1 MEKRENPFK
10 TEEPLYNY
18 DIEYDY
24 SHLPKDLKAIIL
36 ELEKFDKDGDWF
48 SYDMKFPELDVNAK
62 SYWRTG
68 VITEYDYKTIL
79 KKYGGIYD

>member
-1 MEKRENPFK
+1 MREDNPFK
-10 TEEPLYNY
+10 TDKPLYDY

-24 SHLPKDLKAIIL
+24 SHLPNALKNIIY

-48 SYDMKFPELDVNAK
+48 SYDMKFPELDVTAK
-62 SYWRTG
+62 AYWRNRI
-68 VITEYDYKTIL
+68 ITEYDYKTIL